1 MKPSPTVPGARS
13 EPHQLSIPLDAP
25 RLRGLSPSDR
35 DEVLGAL
42 ARLLLEAADAGME
55 ESDDAYV

>member
-1 MKPSPTVPGARS
+1 MEPSPSVPEPPS

-25 RLRGLSPSDR
+25 KLRGLIPSER

-42 ARLLLEAADAGME
+42 ATLLLEAVDAE
-55 ESDDAYV
+55 VEDSDDACA